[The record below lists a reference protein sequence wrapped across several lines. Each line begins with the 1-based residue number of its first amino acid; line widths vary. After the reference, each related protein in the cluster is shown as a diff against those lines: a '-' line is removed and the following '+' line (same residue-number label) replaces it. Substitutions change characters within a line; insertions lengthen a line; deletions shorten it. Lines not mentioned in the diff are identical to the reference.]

1 MKTENR
7 QLDITMLRSLVTLTR
22 MISLKLWVKGQ
33 IQIVGARVGRE
44 EQEGCR
50 KSDVVV
56 RWVLVLGPEKGI
68 MMKEI
73 THRQI
78 GWRDSSVMENVGVY
92 HKDEHPWWS
101 SNRREGGNSCH
112 RCSGRAEWVWSARLT
127 ADSQKTLEV
136 WKEVRKGGMWF
147 SRLGK
152 YRMITMAALRK
163 IWSFYKSTVRR
174 VGMCV
179 SATASL

>member
-33 IQIVGARVGRE
+33 IQIAGARVGRE
-44 EQEGCR
+44 EQEGWR

-56 RWVLVLGPEKGI
+56 RWVLVLGPEKRI
-68 MMKEI
+68 TMKEI
-73 THRQI
+73 THTQI

-92 HKDEHPWWS
+92 RKDAHTLWS
-101 SNRREGGNSCH
+101 SNRREGGKSCH

-136 WKEVRKGGMWF
+136 WKEVRKGDMWF